1 MPNSKLIK
9 PEKVSVVVPKP
20 TTKLVTP
27 VKSASP
33 PRPTKIAQQVASKK
47 PVRPLIKPTAKPAP
61 TKKSTAPAPIPTVKL
76 FKTNKSGSEIY
87 VIENFYLP
95 MLNRTRKLWVY
106 LPPSYY
112 NSKKD
117 RFSTI
122 YINDG
127 QNLFEDCGNG
137 CWEVAKKLD
146 EYFAITG
153 KGCIAVG
160 IDNGEELRAD
170 EYLPWIDGEYYAN
183 DWRNAIYPYIN
194 EKYRTRRSRK
204 HTGFLGSSLGATI
217 LLEFLAHH
225 QDLIG
230 KFGFFSLAVEVDY
243 DELMEMAEGI
253 EFDDYCRLYFDIG
266 ETEGSSQGE
275 EEIDDEEFIFRTNEI
290 VTILKENS
298 HLPSLFVLDTAH
310 PDHSESSWEARL
322 LLALHWLQDDS
333 GFDDEQDELV
343 I

>member
-1 MPNSKLIK
+1 MTTSNLVKPKKSTSPKTVAIKNS
-9 PEKVSVVVPKP
+9 
-20 TTKLVTP
+20 
-27 VKSASP
+27 
-33 PRPTKIAQQVASKK
+33 
-47 PVRPLIKPTAKPAP
+47 KPTASVAP
-61 TKKSTAPAPIPTVKL
+61 PVEKLTTKKTPPSAKSTPKDTVIQHLQQPTVKL
-76 FKTNKSGSEIY
+76 FKTNKSGSEIFT
-87 VIENFYLP
+87 IADFYLP
-95 MLNRTRKLWVY
+95 TLNRTRKLWVY
-106 LPPSYY
+106 LPPSYH

-117 RFSTI
+117 RFSVI
-122 YINDG
+122 YFNDG

-160 IDNGEELRAD
+160 IENGEELRD
-170 EYLPWIDGEYYAN
+170 EEYLPWLDGEYYAN

-194 EKYRTRRSRK
+194 EHYRTRRLRK
-204 HTGFLGSSLGATI
+204 YTAFLGSSLGATI

-230 KFGFFSLAVEVDY
+230 KYAFFSLAVEVDY
-243 DELMEMAEGI
+243 DETMEMAENI
-253 EFDDYCRLYFDIG
+253 EFDHYCRLYFDIG
-266 ETEGSSQGE
+266 ETEGSSQGDE
-275 EEIDDEEFIFRTNEI
+275 DIDDDEFIYRTNEI

-298 HLPSLFVLDTAH
+298 HLPALFVLDTH
-310 PDHSESSWEARL
+310 HSDHAEASWEARL

-333 GFDDEQDELV
+333 GFGDEQEELV

>member
-1 MPNSKLIK
+1 M
-9 PEKVSVVVPKP
+9 
-20 TTKLVTP
+20 
-27 VKSASP
+27 
-33 PRPTKIAQQVASKK
+33 
-47 PVRPLIKPTAKPAP
+47 
-61 TKKSTAPAPIPTVKL
+61 
-76 FKTNKSGSEIY
+76 
-87 VIENFYLP
+87 IENFYLP
-95 MLNRTRKLWVY
+95 MLNRTRKLWIY

-170 EYLPWIDGEYYAN
+170 EYLPWLDGEYYAN

-194 EKYRTRRSRK
+194 EHYRTRPSRK
-204 HTGFLGSSLGATI
+204 YTGFLGSSLGATI
-217 LLEFLAHH
+217 LLEFLANH

-230 KFGFFSLAVEVDY
+230 KYGFFSLAVEVDY
-243 DELMEMAEGI
+243 DETMEMAENI

-275 EEIDDEEFIFRTNEI
+275 EEIDDEEFIYRTNEI

-298 HLPSLFVLDTAH
+298 HLPALFVLDTNH
-310 PDHSESSWEARL
+310 SDHAESSWEARL
-322 LLALHWLQDDS
+322 LLALNWLQDDS
-333 GFDDEQDELV
+333 GFGDDQEELV

>member
-1 MPNSKLIK
+1 MTTNHIK
-9 PEKVSVVVPKP
+9 P
-20 TTKLVTP
+20 
-27 VKSASP
+27 
-33 PRPTKIAQQVASKK
+33 KK
-47 PVRPLIKPTAKPAP
+47 PVMPKVVTTAKPSPTAIAVKPVQAP
-61 TKKSTAPAPIPTVKL
+61 VPKKTPPPAKSVAKDVKTRHIQQPTVKL
-76 FKTNKSGSEIY
+76 FKTNKSGSEIFT
-87 VIENFYLP
+87 ITDFYLP
-95 MLNRTRKLWVY
+95 TLNRTRKLWVY
-106 LPPSYY
+106 LPPSYH

-160 IDNGEELRAD
+160 IENGEELRD
-170 EYLPWIDGEYYAN
+170 EEYLPWLDGEYYAN

-194 EKYRTRRSRK
+194 EHYRTRPFRK
-204 HTGFLGSSLGATI
+204 NTGFLGSSLGATI

-243 DELMEMAEGI
+243 DETMEMAENI
-253 EFDDYCRLYFDIG
+253 EFDYYCRLYFDIG
-266 ETEGSSQGE
+266 ETEGSSQGDE
-275 EEIDDEEFIFRTNEI
+275 DIDDDEFIYRTNEI

-298 HLPSLFVLDTAH
+298 HLPALFVLDTH
-310 PDHSESSWEARL
+310 HSDHAESSWEARL

-333 GFDDEQDELV
+333 GFGDEQEELV